1 MDDTSSVPF
10 TMPVA
15 PASYAGN
22 GGFGGG
28 LFGGDSGAWLL
39 LFIILCGGWGMGGF
53 GGGMM
58 WPMMMGGFGAGM
70 GLDYLYPWLNNSE
83 HISNGFRD
91 QQTNAAIS
99 GIQSSVT
106 SGFGDVATQLCSG
119 FAGVNASIANGFAQS
134 EIAANA
140 RQMAD
145 MQQNFGI
152 QTAIS
157 NGFANTSAATADLK
171 YTIATEACADR
182 AAVSQGIQTVL
193 DKLCQLELDGYKRE
207 ADQLRAENSTL
218 KNQGFIANEINQQNE
233 IFYNRLKNCPVNSV
247 PVYGNQP
254 IFTCGGQSG
263 CGCGGSF

>member
-1 MDDTSSVPF
+1 
-10 TMPVA
+10 
-15 PASYAGN
+15 
-22 GGFGGG
+22 
-28 LFGGDSGAWLL
+28 
-39 LFIILCGGWGMGGF
+39 
-53 GGGMM
+53 
-58 WPMMMGGFGAGM
+58 
-70 GLDYLYPWLNNSE
+70 
-83 HISNGFRD
+83 
-91 QQTNAAIS
+91 
-99 GIQSSVT
+99 
-106 SGFGDVATQLCSG
+106 
-119 FAGVNASIANGFAQS
+119 
-134 EIAANA
+134 
-140 RQMAD
+140 MAD